1 MTSGEFMPYE
11 MILTETRGRVGLVT
25 LNRPQVMNALN
36 NQLMRELMDA
46 LETFDKNDVIGAMV
60 ITGNEKAFAAGADI
74 KEMADKT
81 IQQMMDSDHIAVF
94 GRIRTIQKPV
104 IAAVSGWALGGGC
117 EVALSCDMI
126 VASESAKF
134 GQPEINIGVIPGAG
148 GTQRLTRVVGK
159 AIAMEMIL
167 NDRRLTAQEAYQFG
181 MVNRVVP
188 VEEYLE
194 AALKLAEEI
203 ASRAPIAVRDAKKM
217 INQTYERFLADGLA
231 EEKQVF
237 YNLFATED
245 QKEGMKAFT
254 EKRKPE
260 WKGK

>member
-1 MTSGEFMPYE
+1 MPYE
-11 MILTETRGRVGLVT
+11 MILAETRGRVGLVT

-46 LETFDKNDVIGAMV
+46 LEAFDKNDGIGAMV

-81 IQQMMDSDHIAVF
+81 IQQMMDTDHIAVF

-148 GTQRLTRVVGK
+148 GTQRLTHAVGK

-181 MVNRVVP
+181 LVNRVVP

-203 ASRAPIAVRDAKKM
+203 ASRAPMAVRDAKKM
-217 INQTYERFLADGLA
+217 INQSYERFLADGLA

-237 YNLFATED
+237 YNLFASED

>member
-1 MTSGEFMPYE
+1 MTYE
-11 MILTETRGRVGLVT
+11 MILSETRSRVGLVT
-25 LNRPQVMNALN
+25 LNRPEVLNALN
-36 NQLMRELMDA
+36 NQLLHEVMDA
-46 LETFDKNDVIGAMV
+46 FESFDQDDGIGAMV

-74 KEMADKT
+74 KEMADKSIT
-81 IQQMMDSDHIAVF
+81 EIIDRDHVAVF

-148 GTQRLTRVVGK
+148 GTQRLTRALGK

-167 NDRRLTAQEAYQFG
+167 NNRTLSAQEAYQFG
-181 MVNRVVP
+181 LVNRVVP
-188 VEEYLE
+188 VGECLGE
-194 AALKLAEEI
+194 ALKLADEI
-203 ASRAPIAVRDAKKM
+203 ASRAPLAVRAAKKM
-217 INQTYERFLADGLA
+217 INQSYERTLSDGLA
-231 EEKQVF
+231 EEKQTF
-237 YNLFATED
+237 YNLFASED
-245 QKEGMKAFT
+245 QKEGMKAFI

>member
-1 MTSGEFMPYE
+1 MPYE
-11 MILTETRGRVGLVT
+11 MILTETRGRVGLIT
-25 LNRPQVMNALN
+25 LNRPQALNALN
-36 NQLMRELMDA
+36 KQLMRELMDA
-46 LETFDKNDVIGAMV
+46 LEAFDKDNAIGAML

-74 KEMADKT
+74 KEMADKS
-81 IQQMMDSDHIAVF
+81 IQQMMDQDHVAVF
-94 GRIRTIQKPV
+94 GRIRTIRKPV

-134 GQPEINIGVIPGAG
+134 GQPEITIGVIPGAG

-159 AIAMEMIL
+159 VIAMEMLL
-167 NDRRLTAQEAYQFG
+167 NNRTLTAQEAYQFG

-188 VEEYLE
+188 VVGYLDE
-194 AALKLAEEI
+194 ALKLAEEI
-203 ASRAPIAVRDAKKM
+203 ASRAPNAVRAAKKM
-217 INQTYERFLADGLA
+217 VNQAFEQTLSEGLA
-231 EEKQVF
+231 MEKQEF

-245 QKEGMKAFT
+245 QKEGMQAFI
-254 EKRKPE
+254 EKRKPN

>member
-1 MTSGEFMPYE
+1 MPHEFV
-11 MILTETRGRVGLVT
+11 LTETRGQVGLIT
-25 LNRPQVMNALN
+25 INRPQAMNALN

-46 LETFDKNDVIGAMV
+46 LETFDKNDAIGVMV

-74 KEMADKT
+74 KEMAEKS
-81 IQQMMDSDHIAVF
+81 IEEMMDKDHIAVF
-94 GRIRTIQKPV
+94 GRIRTIRKPI

-148 GTQRLTRVVGK
+148 GTQRITRAVGK
-159 AIAMEMIL
+159 VIAMEMIL

-188 VEEYLE
+188 VEGYLE
-194 AALKLAEEI
+194 EALKLAAEI
-203 ASRAPIAVRDAKKM
+203 AARAPVAVRAAKKM
-217 INQTYERFLADGLA
+217 INQTFERTLTEGLA
-231 EEKQVF
+231 AEKQEF

-245 QKEGMKAFT
+245 QKEGMQAFV

-260 WKGK
+260 WRGR

>member
-1 MTSGEFMPYE
+1 MPYE
-11 MILTETRGRVGLVT
+11 MILTETRGRVGLIT
-25 LNRPQVMNALN
+25 LNRPRAMNALN

-46 LETFDKNDVIGAMV
+46 LEAFDKNDNVGAIV

-74 KEMADKT
+74 KEMADKS
-81 IQQMMDSDHIAVF
+81 IRQMMDRDHLAVF
-94 GRIRTIQKPV
+94 GRIRTVQKPI

-117 EVALSCDMI
+117 EIALSCDMI
-126 VASESAKF
+126 VASESARF

-148 GTQRLTRVVGK
+148 GTQRLTHAVGK

-188 VEEYLE
+188 VEVYVEE
-194 AALKLAEEI
+194 ALKLAEEI
-203 ASRAPIAVRDAKKM
+203 TSRAPVAVRAAKKM
-217 INQTYERFLADGLA
+217 ITQAFERTLAEGLA

-245 QKEGMKAFT
+245 QKEGMKAFI

-260 WKGK
+260 WKGR